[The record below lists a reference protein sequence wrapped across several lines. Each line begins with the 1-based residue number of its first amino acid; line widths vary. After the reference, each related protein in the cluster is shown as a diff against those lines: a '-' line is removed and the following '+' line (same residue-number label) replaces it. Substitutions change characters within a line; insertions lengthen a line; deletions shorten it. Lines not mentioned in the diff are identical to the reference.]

1 MTLLRLKK
9 KKKDMNNGD
18 GIVNVEITLATVLSI
33 IDSSNLRQM

>member
-1 MTLLRLKK
+1 MTILRL